1 LAEQSI
7 TPTGAAAE
15 SALEAS
21 RTLIEGLLRP
31 GAYAH
36 PTRGVELLETH
47 CAWVLLTGDFAFKI
61 KKPVDFGFLDY
72 STLEKRHFFC
82 QEEIRLNRRF
92 APQIYLDVVAIRGE
106 PEQPHIEGDGPVL
119 EYAVRMRQFP
129 ADGLLSQLAET
140 GRLERAHVDQ
150 MIERVASFHQATER
164 ASPASEYG
172 DPARIHHW
180 VVENFEHIRSAIS
193 TAEDLQQLARLGQW
207 VEQERTRLDA
217 LLRSRKR
224 DGFIRECHGDLHL
237 GNLTLIDGAVTLF
250 DCIEFNPELRWI
262 DVISEVAFLIMD
274 LQERGYAGFA
284 HRFLN
289 GYLQHTGDYEGIG
302 VLPYYLVYR
311 AAVRA
316 KVAVLRAQQA
326 DPASPVLRHAQREYH
341 EYARLAEQYT
351 EPRQAG
357 LLITCGLSGSGK
369 STLAGQLSEQHG
381 MIQLRSDMERKRL
394 AGLAALDSS
403 RSALGTGIY
412 TPDQT
417 EQTYRRLAQLAAAVV
432 GAGYT
437 ALVDATFLQRRYRA
451 MFRELAEDRGVP
463 FAILDC
469 QAPEAELRRRIRQ
482 RQAAGADASE
492 ATLQVLDAQL
502 ASREPL
508 DGDETARAIRVDTA
522 APGCLDAL
530 LEQLGRRGLLDSSQ
544 RNIGCSV
551 QPR

>member
-1 LAEQSI
+1 LTEHSI
-7 TPTGAAAE
+7 IQRPAGADASLE
-15 SALEAS
+15 LSRAL
-21 RTLIEGLLRP
+21 IQGLLRP
-31 GAYAH
+31 DAYPH
-36 PTRGVELLETH
+36 STRRVELLETH
-47 CAWVLLTGDFAFKI
+47 CAWVLLTGDYAFKI

-72 STLEKRHFFC
+72 STLEKRRFFC
-82 QEEIRLNRRF
+82 HEEIRLNRRF

-106 PEQPHIEGDGPVL
+106 PERPHIEGDGPVL

-140 GRLERAHVDQ
+140 GRLEAAHIDQ
-150 MIERVASFHQATER
+150 MIERVASFHQATAR
-164 ASPASEYG
+164 ASPESQYG

-193 TAEDLQQLARLGQW
+193 TAEDQQQLARLRQW
-207 VEQERTRLDA
+207 VEQERSRLEP
-217 LLRSRKR
+217 LLCSRKR

-274 LQERGYAGFA
+274 LQERGYAQFA
-284 HRFLN
+284 NRFLN
-289 GYLQHTGDYEGIG
+289 GYLQHSGDYAGIG

-326 DPASPVLRHAQREYH
+326 APASPVLRHARREYH
-341 EYARLAEQYT
+341 EYARLAERYT
-351 EPRQAG
+351 EPRQAA
-357 LLITCGLSGSGK
+357 LLITSGLSGSGK
-369 STLAGQLSEQHG
+369 STLARQLCEQHG
-381 MIQLRSDMERKRL
+381 MIQLRSDLERKRL

-403 RSALGTGIY
+403 RSALGSGIY

-417 EQTYRRLAQLAAAVV
+417 QRTYGRLAELAAAVV
-432 GAGYT
+432 GAGYS
-437 ALVDATFLQRRYRA
+437 AIVDATFLQRRQRA

-469 QAPEAELRRRIRQ
+469 QAPEAELRRRIRL
-482 RQAAGADASE
+482 RRAAGADASE
-492 ATLQVLDAQL
+492 ATLQVLDSQL
-502 ASREPL
+502 AGREKL
-508 DGDETARAIRVDTA
+508 DRDETALAIRVDTT
-522 APGCLDAL
+522 APQDFAVLQGELRQRAL
-530 LEQLGRRGLLDSSQ
+530 
-544 RNIGCSV
+544 IGSG
-551 QPR
+551 